1 MKVRHW
7 RNFARMK
14 IRIGEIS
21 RVGIFFVN
29 GNDDGWV
36 VIRPFVLIVT
46 RYCKSSQQS
55 NRAVSGLSKY
65 IEVFTPVILPSLPGH
80 QPRPDHEPN
89 LFRQEL
95 PLFVF
100 SLLSFFLIPQILV
113 LILGHSFICRLHD
126 FLRRNLNTPI
136 AKHLSLEDDL
146 FIRRHVIRGRT
157 VSKTREYDL
166 CVVEEFAPNVDF
178 SRTCGFGGEILH
190 LFNTALNRGES
201 FYVIQERTVFLIMP
215 IIEFGSQR

>member
-1 MKVRHW
+1 MDALDESKILPNNPIYSLIAPAWSCLCTTVLCKINESEIRQISSFVLAKIRW
-7 RNFARMK
+7 NFARMK

-29 GNDDGWV
+29 WSDDGWG

-46 RYCKSSQQS
+46 RYCKSSQQGY
-55 NRAVSGLSKY
+55 RAVSGLTKY

-80 QPRPDHEPN
+80 QPRPDHEQN
-89 LFRQEL
+89 LFRQVL

-100 SLLSFFLIPQILV
+100 SLISFFLIPQMLV

-136 AKHLSLEDDL
+136 AKH
-146 FIRRHVIRGRT
+146 
-157 VSKTREYDL
+157 
-166 CVVEEFAPNVDF
+166 
-178 SRTCGFGGEILH
+178 
-190 LFNTALNRGES
+190 
-201 FYVIQERTVFLIMP
+201 
-215 IIEFGSQR
+215 

>member
-46 RYCKSSQQS
+46 RYCKSSQQG

-80 QPRPDHEPN
+80 QPRPDHEQN
-89 LFRQEL
+89 LFTQEL

-100 SLLSFFLIPQILV
+100 SLISFFLIPQILV

-136 AKHLSLEDDL
+136 AKHLSLEGDL
-146 FIRRHVIRGRT
+146 LIRRHVIGGRT

-190 LFNTALNRGES
+190 LFNTANRGKS

-215 IIEFGSQR
+215 SIEFGSQR

>member
-1 MKVRHW
+1 MSW
-7 RNFARMK
+7 
-14 IRIGEIS
+14 
-21 RVGIFFVN
+21 
-29 GNDDGWV
+29 
-36 VIRPFVLIVT
+36 L
-46 RYCKSSQQS
+46 C
-55 NRAVSGLSKY
+55 KY

-80 QPRPDHEPN
+80 QPRPDHKQN

-100 SLLSFFLIPQILV
+100 SLISFFLIPQILV
-113 LILGHSFICRLHD
+113 LILGHSFICRLLD

-136 AKHLSLEDDL
+136 AKHLSLEGDL
-146 FIRRHVIRGRT
+146 LIRRHVIGGRT

-166 CVVEEFAPNVDF
+166 CVVEKFAPNVDF

-190 LFNTALNRGES
+190 LFNTANRGKS

-215 IIEFGSQR
+215 SIEFGSQR